1 MYNIPDKLTVYDPYP
16 QRTGYFHLLV
26 NEESVTK
33 RKQSTLAKT
42 HTRGWEFSNI
52 PTPGYMIYAADFS
65 KGKWYIS
72 GPNGLRTTISANN
85 LSMLL
90 KNTSILNGVI
100 SQLCV
105 WVEIHSS
112 TPSNSLM
119 LIPVSSSMYETAV
132 ADTLALR
139 RAPSLSDIQIGDR
152 VTLRNGDSGEYFGTH
167 TFITSCWP
175 IYSRNGTAT
184 MSPIVKR
191 KVHAIQTGA
200 GVYFSPKPKFLSR
213 IPASVVGQPLDA
225 RQTLVDINTESPG
238 DFHGISVFG
247 KFKYGVLSTYIRQI
261 LKPGSYK
268 VSMRLVEISKDQ
280 AAQLI
285 NESFKRADA
294 GMVMLCKNDLMYIL
308 DIGHR
313 VNYATI
319 EEQAGSPFDV
329 LRAEVV
335 GTEFSTIKV
344 WEQSQGFFRPPS
356 LGTVDDFDKFY
367 SIEKT
372 VSNSL
377 TYV

>member
-1 MYNIPDKLTVYDPYP
+1 MYNIPDKLAVYDPLP
-16 QRTGYFHLLV
+16 QRTGHCLLV

-33 RKQSTLAKT
+33 RKQAALAKT
-42 HTRGWEFSNI
+42 YTRGWEFSNT
-52 PTPGYMIYAADFS
+52 PTPGYMIYAADYS
-65 KGKWYIS
+65 KGKWSIS

-105 WVEIHSS
+105 WVEIAAS
-112 TPSNSLM
+112 TPGNSLM

-132 ADTLALR
+132 ADTLALKN
-139 RAPSLSDIQIGDR
+139 APSLSDIQIGDR
-152 VTLRNGDSGEYFGTH
+152 VTLRNGDYGEYLGAH

-175 IYSRNGTAT
+175 ICSRNGTAT

-191 KVHAIQTGA
+191 KVYAIQTGA
-200 GVYFSPKPKFLSR
+200 GVYFSPRPKFLTR
-213 IPASVVGQPLDA
+213 IPASVVGQALDA

-247 KFKYGVLSTYIRQI
+247 NFKYGVLSTYIRQI

-294 GMVMLCKNDLMYIL
+294 GMVMLCKNDLMYVL

-319 EEQAGSPFDV
+319 EAQAGSPFDV

-344 WEQSQGFFRPPS
+344 WEKSQGFFRPPS
-356 LGTVDDFDKFY
+356 RGTVNDFDKFY